1 MSATLPEHH
10 RKKNAGPAKTG
21 ALMKRQFVIIFC
33 LLFFFAH
40 NQALSQTIQREIQR
54 TNEKRLNVELSSSFG
69 SVNIRKGNPDKI
81 VQVSYRKKAKEKDA
95 SIGLDYSVNNTTGEL
110 LIELH
115 PEKTRH
121 SRSRD
126 GDVRVHMNDVDFRS
140 EEWYVELTDAVP
152 ISLVAELGAGKSSFD
167 LSGLRIT
174 DLSISTGASKSSL
187 SFDEKN
193 NVEMEELK
201 IETGVSKF
209 SADNLNNAN
218 FRKMSFESGVGSYY
232 LDFGGDLT
240 RTVDVSINVGL
251 GAVTVVI
258 PKKIG
263 VKVRYEESWLSN
275 FSIDDDLIRKRKGT
289 YESDN
294 YESAPG
300 RMNIFIEAGLG
311 SVKVKRSR

>member
-1 MSATLPEHH
+1 LSETLPEHH
-10 RKKNAGPAKTG
+10 RKKNAGPATTG
-21 ALMKRQFVIIFC
+21 ASMKRQFIIISC

-40 NQALSQTIQREIQR
+40 SHVFAQTIQREISLS
-54 TNEKRLNVELSSSFG
+54 NEKQVNVELSASFG
-69 SVNIRKGNPDKI
+69 SVNVRKGVPDKI
-81 VQVSYRKKAKEKDA
+81 VQVSYRKKQKDKDA
-95 SIGLDYSVNNTTGEL
+95 SINLDYSITNTTGEL

-115 PEKTRH
+115 PEKTTY
-121 SRSRD
+121 SRSKK
-126 GDVRVHMNDVDFRS
+126 GEVSVHVNDVDFRS
-140 EEWYVELTDAVP
+140 EEWYVALTDAVP
-152 ISLVAELGAGKSSFD
+152 ISLEAELGAGKSSFD
-167 LSGLRIT
+167 LTGLRIT
-174 DLSISTGASKSSL
+174 NLSISTGASKSSL
-187 SFDEKN
+187 SFDERN
-193 NVEMEELK
+193 SVEMEELK

-218 FRKMSFESGVGSYY
+218 FKKMSFESGVGSYY